1 MICKPV
7 FNPHHTSAHLL
18 LSMLAVAV
26 CVAPEAAADGF
37 NSETLFVMAERA
49 LLQRRMEIRVD
60 IIQSFVL
67 MSLRQTGCGDKKSAA
82 VYANRA
88 STMAFIMGLHL
99 DPGTPP
105 AGSGHAKTALTVSV
119 IFLTRYPLL
128 TMKYRSMNMIR
139 GQGCT
144 GTVMFSTKS

>member
-1 MICKPV
+1 
-7 FNPHHTSAHLL
+7 
-18 LSMLAVAV
+18 MLAVAV
-26 CVAPEAAADGF
+26 CVALETAVDGF
-37 NSETLFVMAERA
+37 NSETLFAMAERA
-49 LLQRRMEIRVD
+49 LLQRRMEVRID

-88 STMAFIMGLHL
+88 STMAFTMGLHL

-105 AGSGHAKTALTVSV
+105 PGSGHAKTALAVS
-119 IFLTRYPLL
+119 FNFFTTYPLL
-128 TMKYRSMNMIR
+128 TIKYRSMNMIR
-139 GQGCT
+139 GHECT